1 MSMRNSTRIRKS
13 LVNFD
18 VSRQIRR
25 RTQFPLDNA
34 SGHVR
39 DDDILRRH
47 RVIRDATRLDG
58 NEALVA
64 SDAAGVTESVEH
76 QAAADELKVR
86 IQHFLPQDLQ
96 QHRLGTFW
104 PGAAWVSTVNVFS

>member
-1 MSMRNSTRIRKS
+1 MSVRTPAGVRKS
-13 LVNFD
+13 LVNLD
-18 VSRQIRR
+18 VSRQIRG
-25 RTQFPLDNA
+25 RTQFALDNA
-34 SGHVR
+34 SSHVR

-76 QAAADELKVR
+76 QAAADELKIRV
-86 IQHFLPQDLQ
+86 QHFLPQDLQ

-104 PGAAWVSTVNVFS
+104 PGTAWM

>member
-13 LVNFD
+13 LVNLD

-34 SGHVR
+34 SGNVR

-47 RVIRDATRLDG
+47 RAIRDATRLDCY
-58 NEALVA
+58 EALIA
-64 SDAAGVTESVEH
+64 SDTAGVTKSVEH
-76 QAAADELKVR
+76 QAAAGEVQIR
-86 IQHFLPQDLQ
+86 VQHLWAQDLQ
-96 QHRLGTFW
+96 QLRLGTF
-104 PGAAWVSTVNVFS
+104 